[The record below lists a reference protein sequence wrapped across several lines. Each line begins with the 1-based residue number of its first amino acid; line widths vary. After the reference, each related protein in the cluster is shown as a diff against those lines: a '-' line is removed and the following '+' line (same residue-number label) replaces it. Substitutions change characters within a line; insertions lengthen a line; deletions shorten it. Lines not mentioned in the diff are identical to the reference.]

1 MTDGIIPLER
11 ILFGN
16 EHWRSHRAI
25 NEIEIYCELLE
36 HLQDKID
43 ALETSQTDE
52 KATLIDVQSVISS
65 YAIEIAMK
73 SLRALDYPDKRVPP
87 IHDLVEIFDDLKEG
101 TKRSLEDFQLTRE
114 ALEEMPKPFTNNR
127 YSMEF
132 ADGRLTTVYPVPL
145 LRALT
150 RLLTDKLE
158 ENRKALLTSPRTY
171 TA

>member
-1 MTDGIIPLER
+1 MTDGLIPLER
-11 ILFGN
+11 VLFGN

-25 NEIEIYCELLE
+25 NEIGIYCELLE

-43 ALETSQTDE
+43 ALEPCQTDE
-52 KATLIDVQSVISS
+52 KSTLIDVQAVISS

-73 SLRALDYPDKRVPP
+73 SLRALDYPDKRVPYG
-87 IHDLVEIFDDLKEG
+87 HNLVEIFDALKKE

-114 ALEEMPKPFTNNR
+114 ALEGMPKPFTNNR

-132 ADGRLTTVYPVPL
+132 ADGKLTTVYPVPL

-150 RLLTDKLE
+150 RLLADKLE
-158 ENRKALLTSPRTY
+158 ENRKALLTSPNTFEV
-171 TA
+171 